1 MMKKPFV
8 YISDTLACN
17 DCLMDGDII
26 ADCLFTEFGGCL
38 YEHRFVLM
46 YFSLD
51 GTRAQ
56 GACLMDQC
64 VTGIP
69 VIVDL

>member
-1 MMKKPFV
+1 LK
-8 YISDTLACN
+8 
-17 DCLMDGDII
+17 DGDHV
-26 ADCLFTEFGGCL
+26 ASCLFTEFDGCL

-69 VIVDL
+69 VIVDS